1 MRVLELFC
9 GIGGVSALLSA
20 CGTSV
25 EVVEATDLDRVALRV
40 YSHNFAHPV
49 AVRNLAGVTA
59 VKLPDADL
67 WTLAPPCQPHTRRGK
82 GRDLEDPRSAPL
94 IRLMGVIPQ
103 ARPRFVFLENVPG
116 FRGSQAHAAL
126 REALDGYLVDEI
138 VICPSELGWPNR
150 RRRFYL
156 VASRDEPL
164 LPFPKTPDSR
174 TADSLK
180 AMSGERE
187 PVPRRRLAD
196 LGDPAQ
202 DANPE
207 LAVEPDLSERYAGA
221 LSIVDRHDPAAVTA
235 CFTSAYGRSPVR
247 SGSYLRMGDGA
258 LRRFHPR
265 EILSLL
271 GFPPAYNLPPELPL
285 PNAWRLAGNT
295 LSLPAVRH
303 ALSAL
308 PLDFQNA
315 VALEPPPTPTASPN
329 QKIG

>member
-20 CGTSV
+20 SGASF

-49 AVRNLAGVTA
+49 AVRNLAGATA
-59 VKLPDADL
+59 AKLPEAEL
-67 WTLAPPCQPHTRRGK
+67 WTLAPPCQPHTRRGR
-82 GRDLEDPRSAPL
+82 GRDLDDPRSAPL
-94 IRLMGVIPQ
+94 ARLVGVIPR

-116 FRGSQAHAAL
+116 FRGSRAHAAL

-164 LPFPKTPDSR
+164 LPFPQTPYSR
-174 TADSLK
+174 TAL
-180 AMSGERE
+180 SGERN
-187 PVPRRRLAD
+187 PVHRRRLAD
-196 LGDPAQ
+196 LIDPVQ

-207 LAVEPDLSERYAGA
+207 LAVEPALSVRYAGA

-247 SGSYLRMGDGA
+247 SGSYLRMEDGA

-271 GFPPAYNLPPELPL
+271 GFPPAYRLPPDLPL

-308 PLDFQNA
+308 PLDFQNG
-315 VALEPPPTPTASPN
+315 VALEPPPTPTASPT